1 MMKTKDESLEA
12 YFISLGKLEIYARA
26 YWAYLKGKGERPEP
40 PKDVGVSDKEVQEV
54 RFRLGLHL

>member
-40 PKDVGVSDKEVQEV
+40 PKEPGISDKEVREV
-54 RFRLGLHL
+54 RFRIGLHL